1 MIKNYYDKEFEL
13 RYFEMNEF
21 GVASPTTIL
30 TLLEETAADHCF
42 SINYSLYQLGE
53 QNIGWVLISG
63 FLQMERYPKYKEKIT
78 IRTWLSKYSAIKGFR
93 ENVIYDEQNNIIG
106 RAKGLWIFFD
116 IERRRPIEIFSDIK
130 DRWSFY
136 NEESTDCNISQK
148 IHAIDNSDYEKKFK
162 VNRHDTDMIKHVNN
176 IRYLQWVV
184 ESIPE
189 EIADNY
195 YLYSID
201 GRFLEE
207 AHLGQTI
214 VSMTKNDTNETMDK
228 SFLHTI
234 KIEGT
239 DKACATA
246 KTIWRKI

>member
-1 MIKNYYDKEFEL
+1 MNKYYYDKEFEL
-13 RYFEMNEF
+13 RYFEMNKF

-42 SINYSLYQLGE
+42 SINYSLYQLRE
-53 QNIGWVLISG
+53 KNIGWVLISG
-63 FLQMERYPKYKEKIT
+63 FMQMERYPKYKEKIT
-78 IRTWLSKYSAIKGFR
+78 IRTWLSEYTSIKGIR
-93 ENVIYDEQNNIIG
+93 ENIIYDEQNNIIG

-116 IERRRPIEIFSDIK
+116 IERRRPTEIFSDIK
-130 DRWSFY
+130 DRWSLY
-136 NEESTDCNISQK
+136 NEESIDCDISKK
-148 IHAIDNSDYEKKFK
+148 IPVIEDYDYEIKFK
-162 VNRHDTDMIKHVNN
+162 VNRYDTDMNKHVNN

-189 EIADNY
+189 EITDNY
-195 YLYSID
+195 YLYAID
-201 GRFLEE
+201 GRFIAE
-207 AHLGQTI
+207 AQLGQTI
-214 VSMTKNDTNETMDK
+214 VSLVKNDTNQAMDK

-246 KTIWRKI
+246 KTVWRKI

>member
-93 ENVIYDEQNNIIG
+93 ENIIYNEQNNIIG

-130 DRWSFY
+130 DRWPFY
-136 NEESTDCNISQK
+136 NEKNNDCNISQK
-148 IHAIDNSDYEKKFK
+148 IHAIDKSDYEKKFK
-162 VNRHDTDMIKHVNN
+162 VNRYDTDMIKHVNN
-176 IRYLQWVV
+176 IRYLQLVV

-214 VSMTKNDTNETMDK
+214 VSMTKIDTNETMDK

>member
-63 FLQMERYPKYKEKIT
+63 FLQMERYPKYKEKIN

-93 ENVIYDEQNNIIG
+93 ENIIFDEQNNIIG
-106 RAKGLWIFFD
+106 KAKGLWIFFD

-130 DRWSFY
+130 DRWSFC
-136 NEESTDCNISQK
+136 NEESTDCNIDQK
-148 IHAIDNSDYEKKFK
+148 IRAIDNSDYEKKFK
-162 VNRHDTDMIKHVNN
+162 VNRYDTDMIKHVNN

-201 GRFLEE
+201 GRFLDE

-214 VSMTKNDTNETMDK
+214 VSMTKNDTNGAMDK

-239 DKACATA
+239 DKTCATA
-246 KTIWRKI
+246 KTIWRRI